1 MLNIKMILIPFLIS
15 LTVLDTSAKVRLV
28 NVSNLVELENRTE
41 SEEKRIVLGLLLPSY
56 INDIDIVSQY
66 SSLDKV
72 LPAVILAATE
82 LEQWDWEI
90 LVSPQLLRV
99 ADSKSPR

>member
-1 MLNIKMILIPFLIS
+1 MILIPFLIS

>member
-1 MLNIKMILIPFLIS
+1 MKIKMILIPFLIS
-15 LTVLDTSAKVRLV
+15 LTVLDTNAKVRLV

-41 SEEKRIVLGLLLPSY
+41 SDEKRIVLGLLLPSY

-90 LVSPQLLRV
+90 LVSPKLLRV